1 MKCNKKSVSGF
12 EEGTRENVFLRQ
24 ILINTKKPMPR
35 WYITAVCFKMKK
47 YLIVLSTLVLFAFS
61 SCTKIM
67 LSGNDIT
74 KEFIIDGSYTELCVE
89 NAFEVTVSDAVSQIT
104 VTTDENVMPKVRV
117 EKKGDKL
124 RIYLRPLTVNVGM
137 DLKVILPFNE
147 DLKSVE
153 LSGASEFHSEYAL
166 MSKNVEVGL
175 SGASEFY
182 CDIDADEVDV
192 DISGASNYYGSINA
206 DKIDMELSGASNIE
220 SEFSAIELDLNL
232 SGASDATLKGLIDEL
247 KIELSGA
254 SNIVKQVVGGE
265 YTLVC
270 DHCEGTMSGAS
281 EAYIHCD
288 GRICVDLSGD
298 SHLHYTGDGI
308 SSGCGSTSGGSSI
321 IGPEHP

>member
-1 MKCNKKSVSGF
+1 
-12 EEGTRENVFLRQ
+12 
-24 ILINTKKPMPR
+24 MPR

-61 SCTKIM
+61 SCSKIT

-104 VTTDENVMPKVRV
+104 VTTDEKVMPKVRV

-124 RIYLRPLTVNVGM
+124 RIYLRPLTINTGM
-137 DLKVILPFNE
+137 DLKVLLPFNA
-147 DLKSVE
+147 DLKRVD
-153 LSGASEFHSEYAL
+153 LSGASEFHSDYAL
-166 MSKNVEVGL
+166 MSKDVEVEL

-182 CDIDADEVDV
+182 CDIDADEVDIDV
-192 DISGASNYYGSINA
+192 SGASEYYGGINA
-206 DKIDMELSGASNIE
+206 SEIDMELSGASNIE
-220 SEFSAIELDLNL
+220 SELNATELDLHL

-254 SNIVKQVVGGE
+254 SNIVKQVIGGE
-265 YTLVC
+265 YSLAC

-288 GRICVDLSGD
+288 GRICVDLSGA
-298 SHLHYTGDGI
+298 SYLHYTGDGI
-308 SSGCGSTSGGSSI
+308 ASGCGSTSGGSSI
-321 IGPEHP
+321 IGPDHP